1 MSPLA
6 IIKLVNGLM
15 SLIQFFGGMF
25 RDEGLRKDGENR
37 VIAANAGRMIK
48 ARDKAN
54 AKVKSFDDA
63 LLVIRG
69 KLPKPD
75 ADEE

>member
-37 VIAANAGRMIK
+37 VSAANAGRLIK

-54 AKVKSFDDA
+54 DKVKSFDDA
-63 LLVIRG
+63 ILVARG
-69 KLPKPD
+69 VLSKRNNK
-75 ADEE
+75 

>member
-37 VIAANAGRMIK
+37 VIAANINRLHNAEK
-48 ARDKAN
+48 KAN
-54 AKVKSFDDA
+54 AKVKKFSDA
-63 LLVIRG
+63 LLIARG
-69 KLPKPD
+69 KLPKSDDNPD
-75 ADEE
+75 